1 MSRIPGVFGEGR
13 ARGVAMVAASAV
25 GQGIAAG
32 LIAYETREIFFALH
46 SGPGAIPIS
55 SLLLLFLGGVAIAVL
70 RVLGRVAAESV
81 GQDFAIAL
89 RHVLFAHLAS
99 LPAGVVANRRS
110 GALALRFVGDLGT
123 ARHWAGLGVAQIISA
138 LIVVPAATVV
148 LWLLNPSLAA
158 AASLPILLC
167 VLFMLALAPRL
178 EPLHREL
185 RKRRANLAIDAM
197 ERVSVAPELT
207 IIGRARK
214 ELETLNRRGA
224 ELRQA
229 SVRRIFAMTAL
240 KSLPD
245 LGLAAAAAALLWV
258 AFTSAAAPAE
268 AAAALAVIGI
278 LVQPLRD
285 LAGVW
290 DRRCAW
296 RIARGKIEALLASPG
311 LTLPS
316 GKAGEGSD
324 APAQIAYRLVGAGV
338 LRDFTAA
345 AAPGEKIAVFGP
357 NGAGKSTCLALAAG
371 LEEPAEGCVTIDG
384 VDLRDLPLGERQQ
397 RLVYVGPRSPILR
410 GSLRRALTLGISPRP
425 DDSRIEVVARDF
437 GLGLVLERLGGL
449 DGRISANGRNLSEG
463 EARRVQL
470 IRAALAKPALL
481 LIDDVDG
488 ALDSAGRETLTK
500 LLRDTAATVLLATRD
515 PAFARTADQIW
526 VLSNGSLIAQ
536 GPPEATLAGSGAQ
549 TYNGGVRA
557 VA

>member
-1 MSRIPGVFGEGR
+1 MSRIPGVFGGGR
-13 ARGVAMVAASAV
+13 ARGVAIVAASAV

-32 LIAYETREIFFALH
+32 LVAYETREIFFALH
-46 SGPGAIPIS
+46 GGPGPIPIS
-55 SLLLLFLGGVAIAVL
+55 SLLLLFLGGVAIAGL

-110 GALALRFVGDLGT
+110 GALALRFVGDLAT
-123 ARHWAGLGVAQIISA
+123 ARHWAGLGVARIISA
-138 LIVVPAATVV
+138 LIVVPAATAV

-158 AASLPILLC
+158 AASLPVLLC
-167 VLFMLALAPRL
+167 VLAMLALAPGL

-185 RKRRANLAIDAM
+185 RKRRANLAIDTM
-197 ERVSVAPELT
+197 ERVSAAPELT
-207 IIGRARK
+207 ILGRAQK
-214 ELETLNRRGA
+214 ELMSLNRRGA

-229 SVRRIFAMTAL
+229 SVRRIFGMTTL

-245 LGLAAAAAALLWV
+245 LGLAAGAAALLWA

-296 RIARGKIEALLASPG
+296 RIARGKIEGVLASPS

-316 GKAGEGSD
+316 GKAGERSD
-324 APAQIAYRLVGAGV
+324 APAQIAYQSVGAGV

-357 NGAGKSTCLALAAG
+357 NGAGKSICLALAAG
-371 LEEPAEGCVTIDG
+371 LEEPAEGSVAIDG
-384 VDLRDLPLGERQQ
+384 VDLRHLPLAERQR

-437 GLGLVLERLGGL
+437 GLGPVLERLGGL
-449 DGRISANGRNLSEG
+449 DGRVSADGRNLSEG

-481 LIDDVDG
+481 LIDDVEG
-488 ALDSAGRETLTK
+488 ALDSAGRDTLTK
-500 LLRDTAATVLLATRD
+500 LFRDTAATVLLATRD
-515 PAFARTADQIW
+515 PAIARAADQVW
-526 VLSNGSLIAQ
+526 VLSNGSSIAQ
-536 GPPEATLAGSGAQ
+536 GPPEATFAGMGAQ
-549 TYNGGVRA
+549 THNGGIRA

>member
-1 MSRIPGVFGEGR
+1 MSRIPRVFGEGR

-32 LIAYETREIFFALH
+32 LVAYETREIFFALH
-46 SGPGAIPIS
+46 GGPGAIPTS
-55 SLLLLFLGGVAIAVL
+55 SLVLLFLGGAAIAGL
-70 RVLGRVAAESV
+70 RVLGRVAAERV
-81 GQDFAIAL
+81 GQDYAIAL

-110 GALALRFVGDLGT
+110 GALALRFVGDLAT
-123 ARHWAGLGVAQIISA
+123 ARHWAGLGVARIISA

-158 AASLPILLC
+158 AASLPVLLC
-167 VLFMLALAPRL
+167 VLAMLAFAPRL

-185 RKRRANLAIDAM
+185 RKQRANLAIDAM

-207 IIGRARK
+207 MIGRAHK
-214 ELETLNRRGA
+214 ELKSLKRRGA

-240 KSLPD
+240 KCLPD
-245 LGLAAAAAALLWV
+245 LGLVAGAAALLWV
-258 AFTSAAAPAE
+258 AFRSAAAPAE

-278 LVQPLRD
+278 LIQPLRD

-296 RIARGKIEALLASPG
+296 SIARGKIETVLASPS
-311 LTLPS
+311 LTLPR
-316 GKAGEGSD
+316 GEAAERSD
-324 APAQIAYRLVGAGV
+324 APARIAYESVGAGV
-338 LRDFTAA
+338 LRDITVA

-357 NGAGKSTCLALAAG
+357 NGAGKSICLALAAG

-384 VDLRDLPLGERQQ
+384 VDLRDLPLAERQ
-397 RLVYVGPRSPILR
+397 RRIVHIAPRSPILR

-425 DDSRIEVVARDF
+425 DDSRIEIVARDF
-437 GLGLVLERLGGL
+437 GLGQVLERLGGL
-449 DGRISANGRNLSEG
+449 DGRVSADGRNLSEG
-463 EARRVQL
+463 EARRIQL

-481 LIDDVDG
+481 LIDDVEG
-488 ALDSAGRETLTK
+488 ALDSAGRETLAK
-500 LLRDTAATVLLATRD
+500 LLRDTAATILLATRD
-515 PAFARTADQIW
+515 PAFARAADQVW
-526 VLSNGSLIAQ
+526 VLSKGLLVAK
-536 GPPEATLAGSGAQ
+536 GTPEAALAGTDAPPH
-549 TYNGGVRA
+549 NGGIRA